1 MGVPLFL
8 GSGHFDRRAGRQSR
22 SLRHGPFPFLFL
34 RRPSIH
40 CQDPHS
46 FSKSLLYSSSLR
58 CRSAH
63 SALRDSIT
71 DSNLSRFDTLISCP
85 RPEVG
90 SRGLYSVTEI
100 LGPSLTC
107 HFSPGFARISTSFRI
122 WEASSAKSPEGP
134 PVSTAGCRETSSG
147 ASTGATDPDSMEAG
161 GPVWRSSFSLPSAFV
176 WESVC
181 RRSGAPCSSDSKL
194 GVGAT

>member
-1 MGVPLFL
+1 MIAENEIVPTIL
-8 GSGHFDRRAGRQSR
+8 GHVTRLPLPGSEHFGHRAGRQSR
-22 SLRHGPFPFLFL
+22 SRRHGPLPFLIL
-34 RRPSIH
+34 RHPSSH
-40 CQDPHS
+40 CQDPHL

-63 SALRDSIT
+63 TDLRDSMT
-71 DSNLSRFDTLISCP
+71 DSNLSRFDALISCP

-122 WEASSAKSPEGP
+122 WEASSARSPEGL
-134 PVSTAGCRETSSG
+134 PVSTAGCRDT
-147 ASTGATDPDSMEAG
+147 
-161 GPVWRSSFSLPSAFV
+161 
-176 WESVC
+176 
-181 RRSGAPCSSDSKL
+181 
-194 GVGAT
+194 